1 MLSAREILQSKGFRI
16 NEDTI
21 DALEARWQGLHAARQ
36 AIELTYLKENQLG
49 ITNIAGGDD
58 IDE

>member
-21 DALEARWQGLHAARQ
+21 DALEARWQGLHAAKQ
-36 AIELTYLKENQLG
+36 AIDLDYLEENKMG

-58 IDE
+58 LD